1 MKLKLLVVATAA
13 FLTACGST
21 NRAPVTNLDEQIRNQ
36 KLSTSFVSDG
46 VKIESSCHWF
56 RPWQDNCEIVA
67 IESTAV
73 TYTNGSSPANLRNAL
88 LIAGDKARAQV
99 SHFIREDISSTRVTQ
114 TIAKNIEKARDVISK
129 NPGNEDTVEMTD
141 EESKKK
147 DGNVSTRENSNNTAR
162 QLTQTIRVNS
172 HSILRGFRV
181 EKQDVVG
188 PQEVL
193 VTIRWDKES
202 DRFAKSLGKQFGTN
216 PYNSK

>member
-1 MKLKLLVVATAA
+1 MKLKLLTVATAV

-21 NRAPVTNLDEQIRNQ
+21 NNAPVTNMDDQIRNQ
-36 KLSTSFVSDG
+36 KLSTSFIADG
-46 VKIESSCHWF
+46 VKIETSCKWYNRSSE
-56 RPWQDNCEIVA
+56 NCEIVA

-73 TYTNGSSPANLRNAL
+73 TYTNGNSPANLRNAL

-99 SHFIREDISSTRVTQ
+99 SHFIKEDISSSRVTQ
-114 TIAKNIEKARDVISK
+114 TIAKNVEKARDVISK
-129 NPGNEDTVEMTD
+129 NPGSDDTVEMTD

-147 DGNVSTRENSNNTAR
+147 DGNTMVRENSNNTAR

-172 HSILRGFRV
+172 NAILRGFRV
-181 EKQDVVG
+181 AKQDVVG

-193 VTIRWDKES
+193 VTIRWDKDS
-202 DRFAKSLGKQFGTN
+202 DNVAKALGKKFGSN